1 MTQHE
6 LQQYL
11 QTRFPKEDESVD
23 WKNWQSL
30 KQNIS
35 GRSGEDAVSYLS
47 AIANMEGGHL
57 VIGADDALQVVG
69 IQDLES
75 YTAENAKSRIL
86 GNCHNLPSE
95 GLDIAEYITSDT
107 NSRLWIIDI
116 PKHLPRR
123 PVTAHGKAWQR
134 VGDSLCEMRPERHDA
149 ILREPLIGHDWS
161 ADICP
166 DVTLESLGSTAI
178 SELKRRWSEKSGRP
192 EFLSYSDSK
201 ALHALDLIS
210 PDGVTNAAVL
220 LLGSEDLISKAL
232 PGAEILFEWRQD
244 AGKTTHDYRAAWRK
258 AFLIEYEEIWNTINA
273 RNLRVPFHEGLIQHE
288 VFAFHEKSIR
298 EALMNAVA
306 HRDYT
311 KVDQSIFIKASPQA
325 FLIESPGG
333 FPPGVTIENVL
344 DAHIWRNR
352 RLMEVLEKIG
362 MVERSGQGMDDIFGF
377 TVADGKGFPDLT
389 KSDDTA
395 VRLSIPA
402 VVIDPGFV
410 KFVEQII
417 NEKQVTLLPDDLFDL
432 ERIRMGEKPVDP
444 SRVEQWAQ
452 LGIVEKVG
460 KTSGMRFVLSHRYY
474 KQERRLGVHTRLI
487 GLSRDTKKALIL
499 EHLKRN
505 ARGSMSEF
513 VEAFPDI
520 KRSDITNLLQELRRE
535 KLIHYAG
542 SVRKGYWM
550 LNDKLSQN

>member
-1 MTQHE
+1 MTHLE

-11 QTRFPKEDESVD
+11 QNRFPKENESVD

-35 GRSGEDAVSYLS
+35 GRTGEDTVSYIS

-57 VIGADDALQVVG
+57 VIGADDSLHVVG

-86 GNCHNLPSE
+86 GNCHDLPSE

-107 NSRLWIIDI
+107 HLRLWILDI

-134 VGDSLCEMRPERHDA
+134 VGDSLCEMRPERHDT

-161 ADICP
+161 ADICSEA
-166 DVTLESLGSTAI
+166 TLKSLDATAI

-192 EFLSYSDSK
+192 EFLSYPDSK

-210 PDGVTNAAVL
+210 SDGVTNAAVL
-220 LLGSEDLISKAL
+220 LLGSEDLILKTL
-232 PGAEILFEWRQD
+232 PGAEILFEWRQE
-244 AGKTTHDYRAAWRK
+244 AGKTAHDYRAAWRK
-258 AFLIEYEEIWNTINA
+258 AFLIEYEEVWNTINA

-298 EALMNAVA
+298 EALMNAIA

-311 KVDQSIFIKASPQA
+311 KVDQSVFIKASPQA
-325 FLIESPGG
+325 FFIESPGG

-377 TVADGKGFPDLT
+377 TVADGKGFPDLA

-402 VVIDPGFV
+402 AVIDPGFV

-417 NEKQVTLLPDDLFDL
+417 NEKQITLLPDDLFDL
-432 ERIRMGEKPVDP
+432 ERIRLGEKPVDP
-444 SRVEQWAQ
+444 SRVEQWVQ

-460 KTSGMRFVLSHRYY
+460 KTSGMRHILSHRYY
-474 KQERRLGVHTRLI
+474 KQERRLGEHTRLI
-487 GLSRDTKKALIL
+487 GLSRDAKKALIL

-505 ARGSMSEF
+505 SRGSMPEF
-513 VEAFPDI
+513 MEAFPDI

-535 KLIHYAG
+535 NRISYQG
-542 SVRKGYWM
+542 SSIGGYWI
-550 LNDKLSQN
+550 LK